1 MAVGPMENG
10 IYGEH
15 LSISGY
21 GNYHIQYSSVLVG
34 AANGTRGA
42 DEASMFQLIK
52 SSRVTSYPNSNLHDG
67 RQRTAIHLIEHI
79 LICSLAL

>member
-15 LSISGY
+15 LSIMISGY
-21 GNYHIQYSSVLVG
+21 GNCHIQYSSVLVR

-42 DEASMFQLIK
+42 GRSEYVPAK
-52 SSRVTSYPNSNLHDG
+52 SSRVTSYSNPNLHDVC
-67 RQRTAIHLIEHI
+67 QRTAIHLIEHI
-79 LICSLAL
+79 KS